1 MKKDV
6 FNPNA
11 WGKPSALE
19 KVPAALSPVA
29 VGPSPC
35 HDDILAVVDAVE
47 ASGIDIT
54 STYSDWMAIAFA
66 LVSVL
71 GEDGRELYH
80 RLSRFYSNYDPAE
93 TDRQYTACLRDG
105 SREITIA
112 SLFHI
117 AHVHGVCWDRPPL
130 RGGGRRPGESG
141 LTPPSPPGEGRG
153 EAVPRP
159 ASSTLQVEDGEDLRM
174 SNSINSDV
182 LTTTDEPNQLSEK
195 SKPIK
200 IGTFSQVVRE
210 QLPDILKRIVS
221 DSVSEVDAD
230 LLILGS
236 LTVFSAC
243 MPNVYGVYD
252 RREVFSNLFLYV
264 TARASAGKGRLSL
277 CRHLVAP
284 IHRELRNRYSKSMEE
299 YKTNLQRYNQNK
311 KDEDAKEPEVPPFLT
326 LFIPANS
333 TATVVYQTLSQND
346 GVGLLFETEGDTLA
360 NAFNSDLGNYS
371 DGFRKAFHH
380 EMISYLRKKDREFV
394 EIVKPKFSAILSGTP
409 QQVFNL
415 IPSAENGLFSRFIFY
430 VMPTEIVWHDM
441 FDEKETT
448 ADELFK
454 EIGQDFYQFHKML
467 SEQTFHFMLTADQR
481 QQFNAFFSKTQE
493 DYANL
498 FGDDIIAS
506 VRRLGL
512 ILFRFA
518 MILTVLRQMD
528 EGNLPLPVTSD
539 DGKKSEAILTCVD
552 ADFSTALAMVKVL
565 LQHSA
570 TVFQSLP
577 RHGFYKP
584 HGQRAANDK
593 RQAFYNALP
602 DSFDR
607 FTYLRTAAALNVSE
621 KTAERYISELCK
633 SSHLSHPANDQYQK
647 APEGRNDS
655 NQGCQPLGT
664 HQMLL

>member
-1 MKKDV
+1 MSGQV
-6 FNPNA
+6 FNPDDWN
-11 WGKPSALE
+11 SAPVE
-19 KVPAALSPVA
+19 KVPAALSPAVA
-29 VGPSPC
+29 SSSNFPA
-35 HDDILAVVDAVE
+35 ILALVGAVE

-54 STYSDWMAIAFA
+54 PTYSDWLSIAFA
-66 LVSVL
+66 LVSEL
-71 GEDGRELYH
+71 GEDGRSIFQ
-80 RLSRFYSNYDPAE
+80 RLSRFNPHYEYEE
-93 TDRQYTACLRDG
+93 TDRQYSHCLNDG

-117 AHVHGVCWDRPPL
+117 AHLHGVRWEQPRAPQK
-130 RGGGRRPGESG
+130 
-141 LTPPSPPGEGRG
+141 PSPK
-153 EAVPRP
+153 
-159 ASSTLQVEDGEDLRM
+159 SSSSHSQFEDGEDLRM
-174 SNSINSDV
+174 S
-182 LTTTDEPNQLSEK
+182 K
-195 SKPIK
+195 SVK
-200 IGTFSQVVRE
+200 IGTFSQTVRE
-210 QLPDILKRIVS
+210 QLPDILKRVVA
-221 DSVSEVDAD
+221 DSVSDVDAD

-243 MPNVYGVYD
+243 LPNVYGVYD

-284 IHRELRNRYSKSMEE
+284 IHRELREQYRKSMEK
-299 YKTNLQRYNQNK
+299 YKQDQLQYVLNK
-311 KDEDAKEPEVPPFLT
+311 KKGEATEPQEPPFLT

-380 EMISYLRKKDREFV
+380 ETISYLRKKDREYV
-394 EIVKPKFSAILSGTP
+394 EITKPKFSAILSGTP

-441 FDEKETT
+441 FSADSDTT
-448 ADELFK
+448 ADDLFK
-454 EIGQDFYQFHKML
+454 EIGRDFCQFHKML
-467 SEQTFHFMLTADQR
+467 SAQYIRFTLTTDQQR
-481 QQFNAFFSKTQE
+481 KFNAFFTQTQE
-493 DYANL
+493 EYAAL

-528 EGNLPLPVTSD
+528 DGAFPLPSGNVEGHRPES
-539 DGKKSEAILTCVD
+539 ILVCAD
-552 ADFSTALAMVKVL
+552 ADFATALAMVKVL

-570 TVFQSLP
+570 AVFQTLP
-577 RHGFYKP
+577 RHDFYKP
-584 HGQRAANDK
+584 RGHRNTNDR
-593 RQAFYNALP
+593 RQAFFAALP
-602 DSFDR
+602 DVFDR
-607 FTYLRTAAALNVSE
+607 AAYLKAAASLSVSE
-621 KTAERYISELCK
+621 KTAERYISDLCK
-633 SSHLSHPANDQYQK
+633 AGLLEHPAIDNYKKKTQ
-647 APEGRNDS
+647 
-655 NQGCQPLGT
+655 
-664 HQMLL
+664 

>member
-1 MKKDV
+1 MSGQV
-6 FNPNA
+6 FNPDDWN
-11 WGKPSALE
+11 SAPVE
-19 KVPAALSPVA
+19 KVPAALSPAVA
-29 VGPSPC
+29 SSSNLPA
-35 HDDILAVVDAVE
+35 ILALVGAVE

-54 STYSDWMAIAFA
+54 PTYSDWLSIAFA
-66 LVSVL
+66 LVSEL
-71 GEDGRELYH
+71 GEDGRSIFQ
-80 RLSRFYSNYDPAE
+80 RLSRFNPHYEYEE
-93 TDRQYTACLRDG
+93 TDRQYSHCLNDG

-117 AHVHGVCWDRPPL
+117 AHLHGVRWEQPRAPQK
-130 RGGGRRPGESG
+130 
-141 LTPPSPPGEGRG
+141 PSPK
-153 EAVPRP
+153 
-159 ASSTLQVEDGEDLRM
+159 SSSSHSQFEDGEDLRM
-174 SNSINSDV
+174 S
-182 LTTTDEPNQLSEK
+182 K
-195 SKPIK
+195 SVK
-200 IGTFSQVVRE
+200 IGTFSQSVRE
-210 QLPDILKRIVS
+210 QLPDILKRVVA
-221 DSVSEVDAD
+221 DSVSDVDAD

-243 MPNVYGVYD
+243 LPNVYGVYD

-284 IHRELRNRYSKSMEE
+284 IHRELREQYRKSMEK
-299 YKTNLQRYNQNK
+299 YKQDQLQYVLNK
-311 KDEDAKEPEVPPFLT
+311 KKGKATEPQEPPFLT

-380 EMISYLRKKDREFV
+380 ETISYLRKKDREYV
-394 EIVKPKFSAILSGTP
+394 EITKPKFSAILSGTP

-441 FDEKETT
+441 FSADNDTT
-448 ADELFK
+448 ADDLFK
-454 EIGQDFYQFHKML
+454 EIGRDFCQFHKML
-467 SEQTFHFMLTADQR
+467 SAQYIRFTLTTDQQR
-481 QQFNAFFSKTQE
+481 QFNAFFTQTQE
-493 DYANL
+493 EYAAL

-528 EGNLPLPVTSD
+528 DGAFPLPS
-539 DGKKSEAILTCVD
+539 GNEEGHRPESILVCAD
-552 ADFSTALAMVKVL
+552 ADFATALAMVKVL

-570 TVFQSLP
+570 AVFQTLP
-577 RHGFYKP
+577 RHDFYKP
-584 HGQRAANDK
+584 RGHRNTNDR
-593 RQAFYNALP
+593 RQAFFAALP
-602 DSFDR
+602 DVFDR
-607 FTYLRTAAALNVSE
+607 AAYLKAAASLSVSE
-621 KTAERYISELCK
+621 KTAERYISDLCK
-633 SSHLSHPANDQYQK
+633 AGLLEHPAIDNYKKKTQ
-647 APEGRNDS
+647 
-655 NQGCQPLGT
+655 
-664 HQMLL
+664 